1 MDQDETVSAGCRVT
15 LHLEIRFQDG
25 TVALSTFD
33 DEPIRCVLGDGTL
46 TPGLE
51 STLIGLEPDRET
63 LILTHGSDLFSHHDP
78 DNVHWL
84 DAADFPPGIDPDPGQ
99 VIAFETPGG
108 HETSGV
114 VLEHDDERVRVDFN
128 HPLSGHPLALRVLIL
143 EIASSPGDCAET
155 GPGPRHRLS

>member
-1 MDQDETVSAGCRVT
+1 MDQQRAASPGRRVT

-25 TVALSTFD
+25 SVALSTFD

-51 STLIGLEPDRET
+51 STLIGLEPGRET
-63 LILTHGSDLFSHHDP
+63 LILAHGSDLFSHHDP
-78 DNVHWL
+78 ENVHWL
-84 DAADFPPGIDPDPGQ
+84 EAADFNHGLDPAPGQ

-114 VLEHDDERVRVDFN
+114 VLERDDERVRVDFN
-128 HPLSGHPLALRVLIL
+128 HPLCGHPLAVRVLIL
-143 EIASSPGDCAET
+143 EVE
-155 GPGPRHRLS
+155 